1 MLLFVVKAW
10 SLPIEW
16 ATCVGCGITRTYQS
30 VGDVKSF
37 ITSTP
42 VVSVKTSIFVTGLE
56 EARVFVPG
64 QEFRPSL
71 ILASKARAYPNV
83 PLKG

>member
-16 ATCVGCGITRTYQS
+16 ATCVGCDITRNYQS
-30 VGDVKSF
+30 IGDVKSF

-42 VVSVKTSIFVTGLE
+42 VVSVKFFIFVNDAE
-56 EARVFVPG
+56 EARVFVP
-64 QEFRPSL
+64 S
-71 ILASKARAYPNV
+71 
-83 PLKG
+83 